1 MGIEWQFRSAGGINS
16 QSDYAARFLD
26 ELEAQCRKKE
36 TSGVREHSTS
46 ILKAATCPIL
56 DVSFNDAIRR
66 SGLTDA
72 SKHKAE
78 VSATSHD
85 FVELWN
91 AIIDLAG
98 AQFHPLSLGR
108 KMANGPLVP
117 IILACACAPNVQVA
131 LERVARYKALFG
143 PVLMVISQRRKRL
156 RIEFRPETDDI
167 VLPGSL
173 TVPMSIIVVE
183 KVRNHSARQIDPVFL
198 ALPESELSADEA
210 EAYFGCRPVISDVV
224 ALEFTEKDAKTRF
237 ISENEALWLE
247 VERELEQLLQ
257 ERNSARPFHTEVEIA
272 IRTQLYS
279 GPVHV
284 EAICSTLR
292 VSRSTMQRRLR
303 DEGHTYQA
311 ILDRVRFDLAER
323 YLTKSEFG
331 MRDISRMIGFLDPKS
346 FFRAFKQRFG
356 QTPEEYRAEHSG

>member
-1 MGIEWQFRSAGGINS
+1 M
-16 QSDYAARFLD
+16 ARFLD
-26 ELEAQCRKKE
+26 ELEAQFSKKE
-36 TSGVREHSTS
+36 ILCVREHSTS
-46 ILKAATCPIL
+46 ILKSATCPIL
-56 DVSFNDAIRR
+56 DISFNDAIQR

-72 SKHKAE
+72 AKRKAE
-78 VSATSHD
+78 ISATSHD
-85 FVELWN
+85 FIDLWN
-91 AIIDLAG
+91 AIIELAG

-143 PVLMVISQRRKRL
+143 PVLMVISKRRKRL
-156 RIEFRPETDDI
+156 RLEFRPETDDM
-167 VLPGSL
+167 VLPRSL

-183 KVRNHSARQIDPVFL
+183 KLRNHSARQINPVFL

-210 EAYFGCRPVISDVV
+210 EAYFGCRAVTSEIV
-224 ALEFTEKDAKTRF
+224 ALEFTEKDAQTRF
-237 ISENEALWLE
+237 ISENEALWIE
-247 VERELEQLLQ
+247 VERELEQQLSERHSLQ
-257 ERNSARPFHTEVEIA
+257 PFHTEVETT
-272 IRTQLYS
+272 IRTLLYS
-279 GPVHV
+279 APVHV
-284 EAICSTLR
+284 EAVCSTLR

-303 DEGHTYQA
+303 DEGHSYQA
-311 ILDRVRFDLAER
+311 ILDQVRFDLALR